1 MGDATPDSEAL
12 ILVVDD
18 DAAEAAAAVQ
28 ALRASGYQAIV
39 RTDGLTGLIAVE
51 EAHPALVL
59 LAWGLPF
66 LTGDTFLF
74 ALRTGLVMPPPVIA
88 ILDAGDDPAPAS
100 AAGARATLAR
110 PLDLG
115 ALLAAVH
122 TLLGGAAAA

>member
-66 LTGDTFLF
+66 LTGDTLPGM
-74 ALRTGLVMPPPVIA
+74 APPWPRSPRISGTPPSPRT
-88 ILDAGDDPAPAS
+88 S
-100 AAGARATLAR
+100 
-110 PLDLG
+110 
-115 ALLAAVH
+115 
-122 TLLGGAAAA
+122 